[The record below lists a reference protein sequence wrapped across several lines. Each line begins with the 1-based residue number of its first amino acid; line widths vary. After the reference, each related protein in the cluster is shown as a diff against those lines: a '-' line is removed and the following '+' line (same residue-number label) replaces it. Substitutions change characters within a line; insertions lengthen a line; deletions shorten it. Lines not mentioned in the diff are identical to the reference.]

1 MKIQKLNNWIKSQ
14 KRSNVMKVHKVGF
27 NIIEGW
33 GINPSEIF
41 KFCKIYNKYL
51 N

>member
-41 KFCKIYNKYL
+41 NKKKNFSL
-51 N
+51 